1 MRSYELITIH
11 DPAKLEDGRK
21 AVSEILARHKATGH
35 KEEDWGDKRMPH
47 DDGTMP
53 TGRFLYHKLHVT
65 PEQIK
70 EMSHELQLEASVA
83 RYMFGRASA
92 S

>member
-11 DPAKLEDGRK
+11 DPAKLENGRK
-21 AVSEILARHKATGH
+21 AVSEILSRNKATGH

-53 TGRFLYHKLHVT
+53 MGRFLLHT
-65 PEQIK
+65 LHADPSAIK
-70 EMSHELQLEASVA
+70 EMEHELQLEASVA
-83 RYMFGRASA
+83 RYMFGRGE
-92 S
+92 